1 MIVKTMTTKEVLKQL
16 QKDYEFVMARLDG
29 LRNKNSKKLKNKH
42 VKSREILSRS
52 KYVIPETND
61 TAVVYAIKFVQ
72 TVNKKE
78 YASMTVAYYIKT
90 CYGTYIISN
99 VEGNY
104 ATGYH
109 EVSHHA
115 IERLTERLGK
125 DFDTFFKEDYIEKN
139 DCILYPV
146 QYSRS
151 GDNNVYVAHV
161 GDAFLVLAFEDKGN
175 RRTVKTILATENLY
189 SGQMHNDQNS
199 TLMGEAFRVEC
210 RGEMAAENEEHLK
223 MYRKIGILKKTG

>member
-1 MIVKTMTTKEVLKQL
+1 MTPGEVI
-16 QKDYEFVMARLDG
+16 RG
-29 LRNKNSKKLKNKH
+29 LRTIDEYVLERMKGLMIKNSKKLKNKY
-42 VKSREILSRS
+42 VKGGEILSRS

-72 TVNKKE
+72 TANNKE
-78 YASMTVAYYIKT
+78 YASITVAYYIKT

-99 VEGNY
+99 VEGDY
-104 ATGYH
+104 ATGYL

-115 IERLTERLGK
+115 LVRLGERLGK
-125 DFDTFFKEDYIEKN
+125 DFDTFFKEDYIVKN
-139 DCILYPV
+139 DCILYPIR
-146 QYSRS
+146 YSRS
-151 GDNNVYVAHV
+151 GDKNVYVAHV
-161 GDAFLVLAFEDKGN
+161 GDAFLVLAFEDNGN
-175 RRTVKTILATENLY
+175 RRTVITILATENLY
-189 SGQMHNDQNS
+189 PGQMHNNQNS

>member
-1 MIVKTMTTKEVLKQL
+1 MIVRTMTTKEVLKQL
-16 QKDYEFVMARLDG
+16 QKDYEYVMARVDG
-29 LRNKNSKKLKNKH
+29 LRIKNGKKLKNKY
-42 VKSREILSRS
+42 VKDREILSRA

-61 TAVVYAIKFVQ
+61 TAVVYAIKHVQ

-99 VEGNY
+99 VVGDY
-104 ATGYH
+104 ATGYL

-115 IERLTERLGK
+115 IERLRERLGK

-151 GDNNVYVAHV
+151 GDKNVYVAHV
-161 GDAFLVLAFEDKGN
+161 GDALLVLAFEDEGA
-175 RRTVKTILATENLY
+175 RRAVKTILATEYLY
-189 SGQMHNDQNS
+189 AGQMHNNQNS

-210 RGEMAAENEEHLK
+210 RGKMAAENEEHLK
-223 MYRKIGILKKTG
+223 MYRKMGILKKTG